1 MPIMDTLKHR
11 RPNVSVLSGSLPK
24 NCGRYGTDKVLNED
38 YNEMLQILSDNKVKF
53 LVVGAYA
60 MGAYGY
66 PRATGDFDIWIEA
79 SAENAKRV
87 YKSLAEFG
95 APLEEVNE
103 QTFCELG
110 IMFQIGVA
118 PRRIDIITRID
129 GVEFEKA
136 FLQKYQI
143 QINDIDVPFISKD
156 NLIKNKLST
165 GRDKDKL
172 DADYLQSDHS
182 T

>member
-1 MPIMDTLKHR
+1 M
-11 RPNVSVLSGSLPK
+11 
-24 NCGRYGTDKVLNED
+24 LNED
-38 YNEMLQILSDNKVKF
+38 YKEMLQLLLDNKVRF

-66 PRATGDFDIWIEA
+66 PRATGDFDIWVEA

-95 APLEEVNE
+95 APLAELTE

-118 PRRIDIITRID
+118 PRRIDIITRVD
-129 GVEFEKA
+129 GVEFKQA
-136 FLQKYQI
+136 YTQKQQI
-143 QINDIDVPFISKD
+143 QIDDLNVPFLSKAD
-156 NLIKNKLST
+156 LIKNKLST
-165 GRDKDKL
+165 GREKDRL